1 MKENNK
7 LTKEAKGYIVCN
19 GLNKVIDLF
28 ISTFL
33 VAYLLNITGGNILQI
48 SLYYLFVYIGMI
60 VFYSLASYLLHNVN
74 KLYVYRISLVLKCLF
89 LMLIAILRED
99 VAKYIIPIAIL
110 YSIESGL
117 YWSSY
122 NCMMTEAIS
131 SKSVHKFYGVYNI
144 VGYIVSIVA
153 PIALGFII
161 DAGSFVKT
169 SIYAFIVCLLII
181 ISTFLLKNRKEENG
195 KLDLKGFINSVT
207 KYKKDFISCYL
218 MCFFNGL
225 RNSTSTIITILIVL
239 TFNSNVSLGSL
250 SSIMAIVGIIVTY
263 LFMKLY
269 KSKYSKI
276 LYLCFALSLIGV
288 IAVALDIN
296 KVTIVLFN
304 VLYTIA
310 MIIPDNLYSQRRMG
324 IIRITKNHKY
334 AMEHNMLAEAS
345 LNAGRVVSY
354 AFLLIGSYYGSI
366 DTFKVLLVINIV
378 MITMYCFYNYVLER
392 RYNGIVFKNDVEK
405 HLKEVEE
412 DCDNY
417 YFYKDS
423 IHKEI
428 N

>member
-7 LTKEAKGYIVCN
+7 LTKEAIGYIMCN

-33 VAYLLNITGGNILQI
+33 VAYLLNITGGNTLQI
-48 SLYYLFVYIGMI
+48 SLYYLFVYSGMI
-60 VFYSLASYLLHNVN
+60 VFYSLASYFLHNIN
-74 KLYVYRISLVLKCLF
+74 KLHVYRFSLLLKCLF
-89 LMLIAILRED
+89 LILIAILKENITN
-99 VAKYIIPIAIL
+99 YIILVAIL

-122 NCMMTEAIS
+122 NAMMTEAIS

-153 PIALGFII
+153 PITLGVVI
-161 DAGSFVKT
+161 DAGSFIKT
-169 SIYAFIVCLLII
+169 AIYAFIVCLLMVIV
-181 ISTFLLKNRKEENG
+181 TFVLKNRKEENG
-195 KLDLKGFINSVT
+195 KLNLKEFIENT
-207 KYKKDFISCYL
+207 KKYKRDFFSCYL

-225 RNSTSTIITILIVL
+225 RNSTATIITILIVL

-250 SSIMAIVGIIVTY
+250 SSIMSIVGIIITF
-263 LFMKLY
+263 LFMKFY

-276 LYLCFALSLIGV
+276 LYLCFALCMVGV
-288 IAVALDIN
+288 IGIALDIN

-310 MIIPDNLYSQRRMG
+310 MIIPDNIYYQRRAG

-334 AMEHNMLAEAS
+334 AMEHNMLAEVF
-345 LNAGRVVSY
+345 LNIGRVISY
-354 AFLLIGSYYGSI
+354 SFLLIGSYYSSI
-366 DTFKVLLVINIV
+366 NTFKVLLVINIV

-412 DCDNY
+412 DCENY
-417 YFYKDS
+417 YFYKDT
-423 IHKEI
+423 IHKEM

>member
-1 MKENNK
+1 MGSNNK
-7 LTKEAKGYIVCN
+7 LSKEAIGYIICN
-19 GLNKVIDLF
+19 ALSKIIDLF

-33 VAYLLNITGGNILQI
+33 VAYLLNISGGNILEV
-48 SLYYLFVYIGMI
+48 SLYYLFVYLGMMI
-60 VFYSLASYLLHNVN
+60 FYSLFSYLFHNAN
-74 KLYVYRISLVLKCLF
+74 KIHMYRISLLLKCLF
-89 LMLIAILRED
+89 LILISLLKED
-99 VAKYIIPIAIL
+99 VAKYIIPVAIL
-110 YSIESGL
+110 YGIESSL

-153 PIALGFII
+153 PIALGVVI

-169 SIYAFIVCLLII
+169 SIYAFIVCLLMVFT
-181 ISTFLLKNRKEENG
+181 TFILKSRKEENG
-195 KLDLKGFINSVT
+195 KFDLKGFKESIQNN
-207 KYKKDFISCYL
+207 KKDFMSCYL

-225 RNSTSTIITILIVL
+225 RNSTGTIITILIVL

-250 SSIMAIVGIIVTY
+250 SSIMSIVGIIVTFA
-263 LFMKLY
+263 FMKFY

-276 LYLCFALSLIGV
+276 LYLCFALSLSGV
-288 IAVALDIN
+288 IGIVFNIS
-296 KVTIVLFN
+296 KVTIVMFN
-304 VLYTIA
+304 VLYTIS

-334 AMEHNMLAEAS
+334 TLEHNMLAELF
-345 LNAGRVVSY
+345 LNFGRVVSY
-354 AFLLIGSYYGSI
+354 AILLVGSYFNSI
-366 DTFKVLLVINIV
+366 NVFKVLLVINII
-378 MITMYCFYNYVLER
+378 MITMYCFYNYVLEK
-392 RYNGIVFKNDVEK
+392 RYNGIIFKNDVEK

-412 DCDNY
+412 DCENY

-423 IHKEI
+423 IHKTI